1 MRSVRRLAIANFIL
15 PLSLHAQGGQ
25 VVGSGGTSQAGN
37 TTAWIPSVAGG
48 ATIDVTTT
56 APRLG
61 YGGYGSG
68 SLEMSVTGAKD
79 PQTGQYP
86 DWGFWYRYAG
96 GSYANTISNSASFGN
111 LQLLSALSFDWYRV
125 ATNGW
130 DAPVGSVSNEAG
142 QPIPPADWAYK
153 TPVMRLQLRE
163 RRDGFADVISEL
175 VWEGYYNQ
183 CSLGP
188 DPVCSNNR
196 TPVDQWVSQTG
207 MQNDAFWYVRP
218 PVVGGSASYSAG
230 GSCGNQ
236 MSFWEGGVNSQNQ
249 TNLFSAAVLAL
260 DGSIITPAG
269 CLFGANVDVIGVA
282 VGVGS
287 QWPLPYHGF
296 VDNVRLGFNDQEGY
310 ALDANFDAV
319 PVVVPQSTVP
329 EPSTYALMAAG
340 LLALGIAA
348 RRRKKA

>member
-1 MRSVRRLAIANFIL
+1 MRYVRRLAVATLIL
-15 PLSLHAQGGQ
+15 PLSLHAQAGQ

-37 TTAWIPSVAGG
+37 PTAWIPSVANG
-48 ATIDVTTT
+48 ASIDVTTN

-68 SLEMSVTGAKD
+68 SLEMSVTGARD
-79 PQTGQYP
+79 PQSGQYP

-96 GSYANTISNSASFGN
+96 GSYANTINGNTSFGN
-111 LQLLSALSFDWYRV
+111 LQSLSALSFDWYRD
-125 ATNGW
+125 AIAGW
-130 DAPVGSVSNEAG
+130 DAPVGSASNEAG
-142 QPIPPADWAYK
+142 QPIPPADWKYK

-163 RRDGFADVISEL
+163 HRDGFEDVISEL

-188 DPVCSNNR
+188 SIACADNI
-196 TPVDQWVSQTG
+196 TPVNQWVSQTG
-207 MQNDAFWYVRP
+207 MQNGNFWYVRP
-218 PVVGGSASYSAG
+218 PVIGGSSAFADG
-230 GSCGNQ
+230 GTCGNQ
-236 MSFWEGGVNSQNQ
+236 MSFWQGGVNSQNQ
-249 TNLFSAAVLAL
+249 VNLFSGAVMAQ

-269 CLFGANVDVIGVA
+269 CLFGADVDVIGVA

-296 VDNVRLGFNDQEGY
+296 VDNVRIGFSDQEGY

-319 PVVVPQSTVP
+319 PAQDTVVP
-329 EPSTYALMAAG
+329 EPSTYALMGAG
-340 LLALGIAA
+340 LLALGLVA
-348 RRRKKA
+348 RRRQKKS